1 VGGLVGRLL
10 LAAGAVLV
18 TVLAAEPVVRFFRP
32 FDMNQRAFA
41 MRYDPVL
48 GWSKSPYLTGVYA
61 PGEKQVEVLNSRGL
75 RGREYP
81 YEKPANE
88 YRILVLGD
96 SFAEGRL
103 VGFHDT
109 TFEVL
114 ERRLRE
120 AGGGPR
126 YEVISAGTGGYSTD
140 QAYLW
145 FDEEGRRYSPDL
157 VVLMFYENDV
167 WYNAQ
172 PVSSRGNKPMFELR
186 GDQLV
191 LTRVPVPPPGARDAD
206 APRETPSLAGRLVG
220 WLQTRAGRY
229 ISGVKAP

>member
-1 VGGLVGRLL
+1 
-10 LAAGAVLV
+10 
-18 TVLAAEPVVRFFRP
+18 
-32 FDMNQRAFA
+32 MNRRAFA
-41 MRYDPVL
+41 MRYDPVV
-48 GWSKSPYLTGVYA
+48 GWSKAPHLTGVYA
-61 PGEKQVEVLNSRGL
+61 PGEKRIEVLNSRGL

-88 YRILVLGD
+88 YRVLVLGD

-126 YEVISAGTGGYSTD
+126 YEVIGAGTGGYSTD
-140 QAYLW
+140 QAFLW

-172 PVSSRGNKPMFELR
+172 PVSSRGNKPLFELR
-186 GDQLV
+186 GDHLV
-191 LTRVPVPPPGARDAD
+191 LTRVPVPKPVAREAD
-206 APRETPSLAGRLVG
+206 APPETPSTAGRLV
-220 WLQTRAGRY
+220 
-229 ISGVKAP
+229 